1 MDFQENGRG
10 LMVPEHKII
19 MGGRFHIEHRRP
31 MIEPHL
37 GFQVWETLDEFDV
50 ENLVVNQGLNHILN
64 VEFDGATQI
73 TQWYLGLFQGNYT
86 PVATDTAATI
96 AANSTEAS
104 GYTAGVRQPWVQAGA
119 SAQSITNSAS
129 RASFTFN
136 YVSATSI
143 YGAFLASTATISG
156 TSGTLFSAARFSTAK
171 SVINLDQLLLTYTF
185 TASSV

>member
-1 MDFQENGRG
+1 MDFEDNGQG
-10 LMVPEHKII
+10 LLVPSHKLLVKGQYTGQLIRAGKII
-19 MGGRFHIEHRRP
+19 
-31 MIEPHL
+31 
-37 GFQVWETLDEFDV
+37 DEWTDD
-50 ENLVVNQGLNHILN
+50 NLVVNEGLNSLLN
-64 VEFDGATQI
+64 VQLGAGTQI
-73 TQWYLGLFQGNYT
+73 GTWYLGLFQGNYT
-86 PVATDTAATI
+86 PVATDTASVI

-104 GYTAGVRQPWVQAGA
+104 GYTAGARQPWVQAGA
-119 SAQSITNSAS
+119 SGQSITNTAS

-143 YGAFLASTATISG
+143 YGAFLVSTATING

>member
-1 MDFQENGRG
+1 MDFEDNGQG
-10 LMVPEHKII
+10 LLVPTHKLFVKGQYTGQLIRDGEII
-19 MGGRFHIEHRRP
+19 
-31 MIEPHL
+31 
-37 GFQVWETLDEFDV
+37 DEWTDD
-50 ENLVVNQGLNHILN
+50 NLVVNEGLNSLLG
-64 VEFDGATQI
+64 VQLGGGTQI
-73 TQWYLGLFQGNYT
+73 GTWYLGLFQGNYT